1 LTAVAIW
8 NSVYWATVEA
18 LFMKLGT
25 ILALATGASLLLSGS
40 AFEAEAAKKTRRDQ
54 MTEAQK
60 TALRKRAREW
70 CTKNIKGLRS
80 LERVEIKSTGR
91 VVCWYR

>member
-1 LTAVAIW
+1 
-8 NSVYWATVEA
+8 
-18 LFMKLGT
+18 MKLFT
-25 ILALATGASLLLSGS
+25 AFALAAGFSLVVGLGIDT
-40 AFEAEAAKKTRRDQ
+40 AEAAKKSRRDQ

-70 CTKNIKGLRS
+70 CIKNIKGLRS
-80 LERVEIKSTGR
+80 LERVEIKSTGK